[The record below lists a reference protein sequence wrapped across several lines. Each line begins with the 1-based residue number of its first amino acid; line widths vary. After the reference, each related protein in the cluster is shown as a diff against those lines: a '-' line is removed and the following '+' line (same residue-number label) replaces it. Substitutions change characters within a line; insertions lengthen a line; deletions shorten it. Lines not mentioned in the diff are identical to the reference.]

1 MKDNMSLK
9 WQEIVV
15 SFFYLGR
22 FPIAPGT
29 VGALGAMIVLIIL
42 EIDDII
48 YLSGMIGLCYVGGL
62 KASSW
67 CEKEFGKDPSV
78 FVIDEVVGYWV
89 AVLIFW
95 IGVDAYDSQE
105 FLSLIILFVLFR
117 FFDITK
123 IGPIKKMEEIEGG
136 HGIMLDDVV
145 AGVFAGIVT
154 LAIFPTGLI

>member
-29 VGALGAMIVLIIL
+29 VGALGAMIILILL
-42 EIDDII
+42 EIDNII
-48 YLSGMIGLCYVGGL
+48 QLSIMIGVCYLGGL

-95 IGVDAYDSQE
+95 IWGVDDSVK
-105 FLSLIILFVLFR
+105 SLIVLFILFR
-117 FFDITK
+117 FFDIAK
-123 IGPIKKMEEIEGG
+123 FGPIKKMEEIEGG
-136 HGIMLDDVV
+136 HGILLDDVV
-145 AGVFAGIVT
+145 AGVFAGMVA
-154 LAIFPTGLI
+154 LVIFSTGLI